1 MKTVTWRRLVHA
13 CLDAFLG
20 DLIMCTRTRY
30 WTRSL
35 LALSFAC
42 VPLVAD
48 AQQPTV
54 SLSASHGSLL
64 ATERRDWLLDP
75 FSLFVAP
82 GHPATSVITVNP
94 SNPNFPTAPPFNG
107 PVKLTVTCCGIP
119 GAPGLVN
126 PGIDLRI
133 GQSFPRA
140 VDWSRAL
147 PNWLVE
153 RLALTGATIALNS
166 GSVDV
171 RGVQQ
176 QADLSVTARP
186 GAAVGNWIL
195 WVGAEDTNGR
205 VMSSIPLTVNVLRPW
220 PAAGPPPG
228 CASTLKILDLS
239 AVTPAPYEEKAK
251 RPSLT
256 SYILA
261 AKVPRAQVGL
271 LFTIRNAGI
280 NPPLSENQAFVKLI
294 NSQGRAVGIRNSN
307 SNDCATVNST
317 LMAEAGGV
325 PAAAGISTATR
336 RRSCSANRRAASGLS
351 GAGVGVSTMSFS
363 SARERSGRC
372 LVGAKS
378 RLKRSAIGATNSNG
392 EIG

>member
-1 MKTVTWRRLVHA
+1 MCA
-13 CLDAFLG
+13 C
-20 DLIMCTRTRY
+20 TRY
-30 WTRSL
+30 WTRPL
-35 LALSFAC
+35 LALSFVC

-54 SLSASHGSLL
+54 SLSASHGSLP
-64 ATERRDWLLDP
+64 ATARRDWLLDP

-82 GHPATSVITVNP
+82 GYPATSVITVNP
-94 SNPNFPTAPPFNG
+94 LSFPPTPPFNG

-133 GQSFPRA
+133 GQSVPQAFN
-140 VDWSRAL
+140 WSRVL
-147 PNWLVE
+147 PNWLAD
-153 RLALTGATIALNS
+153 RLALTGASIALNS
-166 GSVDV
+166 VSIDV

-186 GAAVGNWIL
+186 GAVVGNWIL

-205 VMSSIPLTVNVLRPW
+205 VMSSIPLTVNVLLPW
-220 PAAGPPPG
+220 PATGPPPR
-228 CASTLKILDLS
+228 CASTLNPRSLRY
-239 AVTPAPYEEKAK
+239 TPYEAKAK

-256 SYILA
+256 SFTLA

-271 LFTIRNAGI
+271 QFTIRNAGV
-280 NPPLSENQAFVKLI
+280 NPPLAPNQAGVKLI

-325 PAAAGISTATR
+325 PATLGISTADTTTLVFSKSTCR
-336 RRSCSANRRAASGLS
+336 FWFIGCWSWGLDDVVQLS
-351 GAGVGVSTMSFS
+351 EGALWPLFGGREVEIETVGDW
-363 SARERSGRC
+363 
-372 LVGAKS
+372 
-378 RLKRSAIGATNSNG
+378 SNELQWGDWVIG
-392 EIG
+392 EIGF